1 MKALLLKFLGW
12 LKEKN
17 HAIILVIL
25 LLLFGMG
32 ATIYFQGKSIAKWK
46 DKYQTET
53 KLKDALLDTI
63 TYYQNA
69 EKEWVAEKLTI
80 QESVENLEKINGQL
94 NNFQKELLK
103 RVVEVEKSN
112 KIITAALFETK
123 VLVEKLAGNDTTTVV
138 DTLKKTIQFG
148 DYSKIGNKEVAYQFT
163 IGKVLPAFSDIK
175 PTLMIDSLYFPN
187 KSFVKFQWK
196 KNKNTEYPISCT
208 VSNSN
213 GYFNVINLESYAIP
227 EIKYNGTKFEQ
238 WLAKNGKMLMYIGIG
253 AGGATGLW
261 LLAK

>member
-1 MKALLLKFLGW
+1 MNALLLKFWTW
-12 LKEKN
+12 LKVKN

-32 ATIYFQGKSIAKWK
+32 ATIYFQRQSIAKWK
-46 DKYQTET
+46 DKYQTEA
-53 KLKDALLDTI
+53 KLKNALLDTI

-69 EKEWVAEKLTI
+69 HKEVVAEKLTI
-80 QESVENLEKINGQL
+80 QETVKNLEKINSQL
-94 NNFQKELLK
+94 NDFQKELLK

-112 KIITAALFETK
+112 KIITAALMETR
-123 VLVEKLAGNDTTTVV
+123 VLVKKLAGDTTGTVV
-138 DTLKKTIQFG
+138 DTVKKTIQFG
-148 DYSKIGNKEVAYQFT
+148 DYSKEGNKEISYQFT

-187 KSFVKFQWK
+187 KSFVEFHWK
-196 KNKNTEYPISCT
+196 KNKNTEYPVSCS

-213 GYFNVINLESYAIP
+213 GYFTTVNLDSYAIP
-227 EIKYNGTKFEQ
+227 EIKYSGTKFEQ
-238 WLAKNGKMLMYIGIG
+238 WFAKNSKILMYVGIG
-253 AGGATGLW
+253 AGGMGALW

>member
-1 MKALLLKFLGW
+1 MNALLLKFVKW

-32 ATIYFQGKSIAKWK
+32 TTIYFQRKSIANWK

-80 QESVENLEKINGQL
+80 QETVENLEKINGQL
-94 NNFQKELLK
+94 TDFQKELLK

-123 VLVEKLAGNDTTTVV
+123 VLVEKLAGNPATTVV
-138 DTLKKTIQFG
+138 DTAKKTIQFG
-148 DYSKIGNKEVAYQFT
+148 DYHKEGNKEVSYQFT
-163 IGKVLPAFSDIK
+163 IGKVLPAYSDIK
-175 PTLMIDSLYFPN
+175 PTLLIDSLYFPN
-187 KSFVKFQWK
+187 KSFVEFHMK
-196 KNKNTEYPISCT
+196 KNKRTEYPISCSI
-208 VSNSN
+208 SNSN
-213 GYFNVINLESYAIP
+213 GYFKTVKMESYAIP
-227 EIKYNGTKFEQ
+227 EIKYSGTKFEQ
-238 WLAKNGKMLMYIGIG
+238 WMAKNSKTLMYVGIG
-253 AGGATGLW
+253 AGGMGAIW